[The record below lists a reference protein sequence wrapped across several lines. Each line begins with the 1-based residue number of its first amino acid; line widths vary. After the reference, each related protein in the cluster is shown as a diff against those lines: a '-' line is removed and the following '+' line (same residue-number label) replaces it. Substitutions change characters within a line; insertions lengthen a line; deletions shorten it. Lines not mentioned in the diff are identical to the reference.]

1 MEGRRKYQGRRG
13 YTLYKNGPFWHAFF
27 WILHLH
33 TFVAHVHRTYQK
45 KKIISDMF
53 LIWNT
58 LFWGPIL
65 CNFQIS
71 NREGN
76 SLNAPRLKTRWNTK
90 SFKTLTC
97 PIVLKIWPPKPVK
110 NQSLQNSLSTKI
122 VLETIVG
129 GRRTSRPQR
138 PTVFRPGSPTATV
151 PPSVSKNNQNTRC
164 VRDKYK
170 IIIWNK
176 YKSSE
181 QNTNC
186 SHECF

>member
-1 MEGRRKYQGRRG
+1 MKVCKVKDMGFLSISNHSLHRIYEENDPSQKIVCIAYTSMTQRFPMEGRRKYQGRRG
-13 YTLYKNGPFWHAFF
+13 YTLYKNGPFWHAFL

-97 PIVLKIWPPKPVK
+97 PIVLKICRSTSKTSKKP
-110 NQSLQNSLSTKI
+110 
-122 VLETIVG
+122 
-129 GRRTSRPQR
+129 
-138 PTVFRPGSPTATV
+138 
-151 PPSVSKNNQNTRC
+151 
-164 VRDKYK
+164 
-170 IIIWNK
+170 
-176 YKSSE
+176 KSSK
-181 QNTNC
+181 
-186 SHECF
+186 